1 MNSAEIERDIR
12 KFIVDSFLFGRS
24 EELRD
29 DSSLLDKIIDST
41 GALELVGFLQERFNI
56 TIDDEEV
63 LPENLDSV
71 KHIVAYVE
79 KKLRSKT

>member
-29 DSSLLDKIIDST
+29 NSSLLDKIIDST

>member
-12 KFIVDSFLFGRS
+12 KFIVDNFLFGRS